1 MVDEGCH
8 DLRDVATVA
17 GYADAIN
24 IKLAK
29 AGGVR
34 EAVRMAHAAR
44 ALGLGIMIGCM
55 VESQLAVAPAAHI
68 ASLAAWVDL
77 DGHLLLAE
85 QPFVGLELRGSRVL
99 PRGRARARCGAGM
112 SERLAIF
119 AEGLFESHSGKT
131 AHGVIRY
138 GNRDVVAVVD
148 STNAGRT
155 AAEIEPFCI
164 RDVPMVATVREAIE
178 RGATTLLIGVAP
190 TGGKLDPA
198 WRPALLE
205 AIEAGLDLEAGLHTE
220 LSADPE
226 LREAAERRGTRL
238 RDLRAAPPD
247 LTVPLGPASRAPGVR
262 VVHSVGSD
270 TVIGKKVVTL
280 ELDRAARERGLA
292 SVYVPTGQTGVAIAG
307 WGLAVDHVISDYV
320 AGAAERLVHE
330 GSERGDLLFV
340 EGQGAIFHPAY
351 SGVTLGLLHGSAPD
365 VLVLVHKAGATS
377 LRNYPDLP
385 LEPLPDLVSAYE
397 ALARPVRP
405 ARVAAVA
412 LNTARSTR
420 RRPGGGSRGRAGTG
434 LLGGRR
440 GPLRRRP
447 RAGGGAGALPHRL
460 DMRACRRGHDL
471 WPPVPVRK

>member
-1 MVDEGCH
+1 V
-8 DLRDVATVA
+8 
-17 GYADAIN
+17 
-24 IKLAK
+24 
-29 AGGVR
+29 
-34 EAVRMAHAAR
+34 
-44 ALGLGIMIGCM
+44 
-55 VESQLAVAPAAHI
+55 
-68 ASLAAWVDL
+68 
-77 DGHLLLAE
+77 
-85 QPFVGLELRGSRVL
+85 
-99 PRGRARARCGAGM
+99 

-155 AAEIEPFCI
+155 AVEVEPFCV
-164 RDVPMVATVREAIE
+164 RDVPVVASVAEAIE

-190 TGGKLDPA
+190 TGGRLDPA

-226 LREAAERRGTRL
+226 LRAAAERRGTGL
-238 RDLRAAPPD
+238 RDLRAAPAD
-247 LTVPLGPASRAPGVR
+247 LTVPAGPASRKARVR

-280 ELDRAARERGLA
+280 ELDSAARERGLA

-320 AGAAERLVHE
+320 AGAAERLVNE

-365 VLVLVHKAGATS
+365 VLVLVHKAGATA

-385 LEPLPDLVSAYE
+385 LQSLPDLVSAYE
-397 ALARPVRP
+397 AIAAPVRR

-412 LNTARSTR
+412 LNTSTLDEAAARAAVGEAER
-420 RRPGGGSRGRAGTG
+420 VTG
-434 LLGGRR
+434 LPADDVVRF
-440 GPLRRRP
+440 
-447 RAGGGAGALPHRL
+447 GADRVLDAVLAALPG
-460 DMRACRRGHDL
+460 A
-471 WPPVPVRK
+471 